1 MTSFPF
7 RAALA
12 ILLAV
17 FATAPQA
24 SAQTAPGQSAG
35 SAAAPAEHP
44 LKAAIRLA
52 SQSRDAASEMKDY
65 RATFTKQEL
74 VGGKMY
80 ASEMQ
85 MKFRKE
91 PFSVYLRFVNPDHAG
106 REVLYVDGRNENKM
120 LAHDTGLKAIVGT
133 VAIDPQSPTALAEAR
148 YPVTRIG
155 VENLVTGVIT
165 MWEKE
170 SAFGECNVKYY
181 PEAKLGD
188 KPVIVIESS
197 HPVRRKEFRFA
208 MTRLWL
214 DKQTRLPCRVQ
225 QYDFPPVPGAQPAL
239 VEDYTYTNVE
249 PNVRLT
255 DTDFDA
261 RNPQYRF

>member
-1 MTSFPF
+1 MKSFPF
-7 RAALA
+7 RTALA
-12 ILLAV
+12 ILLGVA
-17 FATAPQA
+17 ATTRPA
-24 SAQTAPGQSAG
+24 SAQTGG
-35 SAAAPAEHP
+35 SPAAPAEHP

-52 SQSRDAASEMKDY
+52 EQSREAASEMKDY
-65 RATFTKQEL
+65 RAVFTKREL

-91 PFSVYLRFVNPDHAG
+91 PFSVYLRFTNPEHAG
-106 REVLYVDGRNENKM
+106 REALFVEGRNENKM

-133 VAIDPQSPTALAEAR
+133 VALDPQSPTALAEAR

-155 VENLVTGVIT
+155 IENLVTGVIA

-170 SAFGECNVKYY
+170 SAFGECEVKYY
-181 PEAKLGD
+181 PEAKLGER
-188 KPVIVIESS
+188 PVIVIESS

-214 DKQTRLPCRVQ
+214 DKETRLPARIQ
-225 QYDFPPVPGAQPAL
+225 QYDFPPAPGAQPVP

-255 DTDFDA
+255 DADFDA